1 MTLEELMETNGHIAR
16 ADVTVRGTKESE
28 YQRVSE
34 WRIGARADYYRC
46 DRAEDKTL
54 HIIQKPIHCRDDG
67 AESYQYGQIMKN
79 VPKELRQLEVTSWD
93 LSYEHPAPQGC
104 HDFKHLRCDVRSDE
118 YVRLLERQTRAKQAQ
133 AKDEEDQIMMEG
145 M

>member
-16 ADVTVRGTKESE
+16 ADVTVRGTKDSE

-54 HIIQKPIHCRDDG
+54 HIIQKPIHCQDDG
-67 AESYQYGQIMKN
+67 AANYQFGQVMKN
-79 VPKELRQLEVTSWD
+79 VPKALRGLEVMSWN
-93 LSYEHPAPQGC
+93 LSTEIPHPQGC

-118 YVRLLERQTRAKQAQ
+118 YVRLLERQTRAKQAE
-133 AKDEEDQIMMEG
+133 AKAEEDQITTEG